1 MKLIAARAHLAG
13 ARAVFLSLASAL
25 MLGACSLP
33 LPDKPVRPEPY
44 DLGPPLPLAASTT
57 ATGPALA
64 VDTVEANA
72 AIDGT
77 SVVYRLLYS
86 GDGQQPRPYAQARWV
101 MSPPQLVSQRLRE
114 AFSATRP
121 VVDVGMGLA
130 QLELRAQ
137 LDDFSQVFSGP
148 NASEGVVRLRLTL
161 IAPASATQRLLGQ
174 HTVVVRKPAQTADAP
189 GGVAA
194 LRAATDEAVRQ
205 AVAWVQSVPV
215 PATR

>member
-57 ATGPALA
+57 ATGAALA

-77 SVVYRLLYS
+77 AVVYRLLYS

-130 QLELRAQ
+130 QVELRAQ

-174 HTVVVRKPAQTADAP
+174 HTVVVRQPAQTADAP

>member
-77 SVVYRLLYS
+77 AVVYRLLYS

-130 QLELRAQ
+130 QVELRAQ

-148 NASEGVVRLRLTL
+148 NASEGVVRLRVTVT
-161 IAPASATQRLLGQ
+161 APGARAQRLLGQ
-174 HTVVVRKPAQTADAP
+174 RTFTVRQPAPTADAA

-194 LRAATDEAVRQ
+194 LRAASDEAVRQ
-205 AVAWVQSVPV
+205 IVAWVNGLQ
-215 PATR
+215 

>member
-57 ATGPALA
+57 ATGAALA

-174 HTVVVRKPAQTADAP
+174 HTVVVRQPAQTADAP